1 MKTWLTGL
9 LLGLAVFHVSARDP
23 ALSPEMTSRA
33 FYSWY
38 LGAMNKDESPIDE
51 HDPKL
56 KQYVTQRLIDRIQVL
71 IKRPEGMNND
81 YFLQGPDYG
90 DSWVD
95 NISTLPFEV
104 HGGRANGEVLLGLP
118 DDQQR
123 LLLKMKDE
131 HGVWKIDDVAT
142 LTPR

>member
-9 LLGLAVFHVSARDP
+9 LLALAAFHVVAREP
-23 ALSPEMTSRA
+23 ALSPEMAGRA

-56 KQYVTQRLIDRIQVL
+56 NQYVTQRLINRIHVL
-71 IKRPEGMNND
+71 IKNPKEMDND
-81 YFLQGPDYG
+81 YFLQSADYG
-90 DSWVD
+90 DSWID
-95 NISTLPFEV
+95 HISTLPFEV
-104 HGGRANGEVLLGLP
+104 RGDKAHGEVVLGLP

-123 LLLKMKDE
+123 LLLMMEDE
-131 HGVWKIDDVAT
+131 GGVWKIDDVTT
-142 LTPR
+142 LTPH

>member
-1 MKTWLTGL
+1 MKTCLMGL
-9 LLGLAVFHVSARDP
+9 LLALTAFHVAAQAPR
-23 ALSPEMTSRA
+23 LSPEMTGQA

-56 KQYVTQRLIDRIQVL
+56 NQYVTQHLINRIQVL
-71 IKRPEGMNND
+71 IKSPTGMNND
-81 YFLQGPDYG
+81 YFIQGPDYS

-95 NISTLPFEV
+95 HISTLPFEI
-104 HGGRANGEVLLGLP
+104 HGDEAKGEVVLGLP

-123 LLLKMKDE
+123 LLLTMKDE
-131 HGVWKIDDVAT
+131 HGIWKIDDVST
-142 LTPR
+142 VTPP